1 MAWLI
6 VKLMLSV
13 VQIPLW
19 FIRFF
24 HDVGVL
30 PAPDGGTAKR
40 HYYYNMAQN
49 VSELGLTAA
58 FFASLALAAASAVLA
73 VIGMKTANHGVLVAG
88 NIVFAASAV
97 VFVLLLFAACTV
109 SRGY

>member
-6 VKLMLSV
+6 IKLVLSV

-19 FIRFF
+19 FIKFF

-30 PAPDGGTAKR
+30 PAPDGGITKK
-40 HYYYNMAQN
+40 HYYYSMADN
-49 VSELGLTAA
+49 VSELGLSAA
-58 FFASLALAAASAVLA
+58 FFVSLALAAASAVLA
-73 VIGMKTANHGVLVAG
+73 VIGMKKANHGVLVAG
-88 NIVFAASAV
+88 NIVFAVSAV
-97 VFVLLLFAACTV
+97 VFVLLFFAACTV

>member
-6 VKLMLSV
+6 IKLVLSV
-13 VQIPLW
+13 AQIPLW
-19 FIRFF
+19 FIKFF

-30 PAPDGGTAKR
+30 PTSDGGFTKR
-40 HYYYNMAQN
+40 HYHYSMVDN

-73 VIGMKTANHGVLVAG
+73 VIGMKTARYGVLIAG
-88 NIVFAASAV
+88 NIVFAVSAV

-109 SRGY
+109 ARGY